1 MTNAQKWVT
10 AFLGLFLILFLLE
23 RVTKKEEPAGIP
35 LSMSGQ
41 NSRQNAKVTSDADGP
56 ALMQQ
61 IGCVSCH
68 GVDLKGT
75 QMAPALL
82 EIKKNW
88 SRDELINYLRNPSSY
103 NGGERFDQYRASY
116 KNVIMPSFSNIDVK
130 ELGKIADYLLNRN
143 E

>member
-23 RVTKKEEPAGIP
+23 RITKKEEPTTITQ
-35 LSMSGQ
+35 SMSGQ

-56 ALMQQ
+56 TLMQE

-68 GVDLKGT
+68 GDDLKGT
-75 QMAPALL
+75 QMAPALSN
-82 EIKKNW
+82 IKKNW

-103 NGGERFDQYRASY
+103 NGGDRFDEYRAKY

-130 ELGKIADYLLNRN
+130 ELGKIADYLISK